1 MDLPKATVKWT
12 AGAMARARGEV
23 ERTLKWNT
31 TDQYSPPLAL
41 LISAWAFDKVYP
53 VTEFPS
59 FDLSQK
65 A

>member
-1 MDLPKATVKWT
+1 MKWT
-12 AGAMARARGEV
+12 AGVMARGRGEV

-31 TDQYSPPLAL
+31 TDQYGPPLAL
-41 LISAWAFDKVYP
+41 LISARAFDKVYP
-53 VTEFPS
+53 GTEFPS